1 MAAAVNKKNLTHEYI
16 SKSGCFT
23 ISAVAQDAPITFIG
37 LFGFRTGRDLNKF
50 EKVKYRLCPCGAP
63 IVLEH
68 TISALEIKV
77 TQSVDIG
84 SHTLFIGEVSC
95 GHVLSNGKP
104 MTYDYYHTV
113 LKGKTPRNATT
124 YMPPENGAGRETMTK
139 YVCKVCG
146 YIYDPAVGDPDNG
159 VPPGTPFEKIP
170 DTWVCPACGVG
181 KKRV

>member
-1 MAAAVNKKNLTHEYI
+1 MLDQPTLTALCDVSYGLYIVSSHDGEQLNGQLTNTVFQVTAEPPRMAAAVNKKNLTHEYI

-23 ISAVAQDAPITFIG
+23 ISAVSQDAPMTFIG
-37 LFGFRTGRDLNKF
+37 LFGFRTGRDINKF

-68 TISALEIKV
+68 TVSALEIKV

-95 GHVLSNGKP
+95 GHMLSDGKP

-124 YMPPENGAGRETMTK
+124 YMPPETAQG
-139 YVCKVCG
+139 
-146 YIYDPAVGDPDNG
+146 
-159 VPPGTPFEKIP
+159 
-170 DTWVCPACGVG
+170 G
-181 KKRV
+181 KQ